1 MYKPMKNLS
10 KMADTLTKAAVAFE
24 RIGEI
29 LDDESPV
36 RDLPGARASGPFA
49 GQIVLSHVRFGYN
62 THDRVLRDVTLA
74 IEPGQRAALVG
85 PTGAGKSTIL
95 ALILRLYDVLD
106 GAVLIDGCDIR
117 RYTLQSLREQVGIV
131 LQDTVLFHGTISEN
145 IAYGR
150 SGATT
155 REIRHAAQLANV
167 DEFVARMPKGYD
179 TIVGERGETL
189 SGGQRQRIAIARAL
203 IRNAPI
209 LLLDEPS
216 AALDAESEQLVLE
229 GLSRLMRGRT
239 SITIAHRLATIRSA
253 DVIFLLNQGVI
264 AERGTHD
271 ELLAR
276 NALYAR
282 FHRVQYH
289 QSLTHQRQ

>member
-1 MYKPMKNLS
+1 
-10 KMADTLTKAAVAFE
+10 MADTLTKAAVAFE

-29 LDDESPV
+29 LDDESSV
-36 RDLPGARASGPFA
+36 RDLPGARASGKFA
-49 GQIVLSHVRFGYN
+49 GRIMLSHVRFGYN
-62 THDRVLRDVTLA
+62 AHDRVLRDVTLH

-106 GAVLIDGCDIR
+106 GAVLIDGSDVR

-131 LQDTVLFHGTISEN
+131 LQDTVLFHGTIAEN

-155 REIRHAAQLANV
+155 REIRRAAELANV
-167 DEFVARMPKGYD
+167 DEFVARMPQRYD
-179 TIVGERGETL
+179 TMVGERGETL
-189 SGGQRQRIAIARAL
+189 SGGKRQRIAIARAL

-253 DVIFLLNQGVI
+253 DVIFLLNHGVI

-282 FHRVQYH
+282 FCRAQYH
-289 QSLTHQRQ
+289 PSLTHDHPSLTHGRQ